1 MVKIALYIGDGQIGN
16 WGIRKWTGRKESH
29 CELIVNSLSY
39 SSSLMD
45 GGVRR
50 KYILYSPSNWYI
62 INIPWAIEEN
72 ILSHYEK
79 TKGNKYGLLS
89 LVSSQIF
96 NRNTD
101 DSEADFC
108 SEWCARAL
116 GLPSP
121 NSYSPGTLADMVHF
135 LNKNN
140 FSMQES

>member
-16 WGIRKWTGRKESH
+16 WAIRKWTKRKESH
-29 CELIVNSLSY
+29 CEIIVNGMSY

-45 GGVRR
+45 GGVRKKR
-50 KYILYSPSNWYI
+50 ILYSSDNWYFI
-62 INIPWAIEEN
+62 EIPWASTESI
-72 ILSHYEK
+72 ISYYQQ
-79 TKGNKYGLLS
+79 TAGNSYGFVSLLS
-89 LVSSQIF
+89 SQVF

-101 DSEADFC
+101 DSDSDFC

-140 FSMQES
+140 FSIQES